1 MLSAVSLVLIL
12 DASAALAD
20 ACRDLPE
27 PVCDRLVHGQ
37 ASHASER
44 VGAPST
50 GAPKVGATVVALGD
64 GEAKPHGSPDAADPV
79 VALATTAAPPR
90 DALDG
95 PDWKTSLCVPPR
107 AWLDPDIDRN
117 KALIDQTGICI
128 KTIVF
133 YENRLHWRFQILDS
147 GRPGH
152 NWILLHDDENTAFD
166 AALYAIAKYGGKAVE
181 VDLLRPI
188 PASAIV
194 DPNHNF
200 AVSEDQRRTCRGP
213 VRPAAPRF
221 TSFILEHLGPPPY
234 LALHNN
240 YDGHFRNGGGGN
252 LSVRQNGRA
261 LLGFPAHDSA
271 EPLAD
276 TGRLADEDN
285 FVIVSGLAPPFRMSD
300 RLRQIREQLRDAG
313 INVIYEYVN
322 KDTYDC
328 SLSNYL
334 LVYGSVLPGEYFN
347 IEAEEGDYRS
357 QITII
362 DTLLGILINPSQASR

>member
-12 DASAALAD
+12 DASAALSD

-27 PVCDRLVHGQ
+27 PFCDRLVHGQ
-37 ASHASER
+37 ASDASER
-44 VGAPST
+44 AVAPST
-50 GAPKVGATVVALGD
+50 GVPEAGATIVAFDD
-64 GEAKPHGSPDAADPV
+64 GEAKPLGSPDAADPV
-79 VALATTAAPPR
+79 VALATTATPPK

-95 PDWKTSLCVPPR
+95 PDWRTSLCVPPR

-117 KALIDQTGICI
+117 KALIDRNGICI
-128 KTIVF
+128 KTVSF
-133 YENRLHWRFQILDS
+133 YENRLHWRFQVLDS

-181 VDLLRPI
+181 IDLLRPI

-213 VRPAAPRF
+213 VRPPAPRF

-240 YDGHFRNGGGGN
+240 YDGHFQNGGGGN
-252 LSVRQNGRA
+252 LSVRQNGRS
-261 LLGFPAHDSA
+261 LLGFPARKA
-271 EPLAD
+271 AD
-276 TGRLADEDN
+276 RLADEDN

-300 RLRQIREQLRDAG
+300 RLRQITERLRDAG
-313 INVIYEYVN
+313 VNVIYEYVN

-334 LVYGSVLPGEYFN
+334 LVHGGVLPGEYFN

-362 DTLLGILINPSQASR
+362 DTLLGMLTNPSQASR